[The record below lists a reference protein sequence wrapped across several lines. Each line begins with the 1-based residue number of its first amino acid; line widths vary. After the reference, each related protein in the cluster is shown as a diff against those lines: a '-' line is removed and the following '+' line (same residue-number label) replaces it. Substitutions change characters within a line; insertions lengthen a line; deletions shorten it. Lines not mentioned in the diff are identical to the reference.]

1 MRSEQFMKAGDATL
15 SSPQAAEVSRET
27 ASDWSAAG
35 RQEHHRIF
43 LAVWY
48 SANVL
53 LMLSI
58 AAAIYAAVWEY
69 STRKYLKG
77 FSDAIIPAAAA
88 PEQKIQSILDWMTNG
103 PARLQAGRTGSSPD
117 RDPTD
122 TLNYNSLL
130 RVCGTATNA
139 FINLADSGN
148 LAARR
153 ILLLDARKS
162 AKHVDAEVLVNGRWI
177 VVDPVFRVILR
188 GPDGEPLTRE
198 ELTSPTIFSAAT
210 ANIPKYD
217 PSYSF
222 ERTAHV
228 RLARLYLIGTPL
240 RKTLDFLLP
249 GWEDSTTVSLLV
261 ERESMAAMVAVIV
274 VVLFLGLLRVSLR
287 WYGER
292 RLGIRSVRVRVQ
304 LRRACQA
311 FLDTTS

>member
-1 MRSEQFMKAGDATL
+1 MRSERFMKAGDATL
-15 SSPQAAEVSRET
+15 PSPQTSEISPEI
-27 ASDWSAAG
+27 ASDWFAA
-35 RQEHHRIF
+35 RHRERHRIF
-43 LAVWY
+43 LVVWY
-48 SANVL
+48 SVNL
-53 LMLSI
+53 LLIFSMF
-58 AAAIYAAVWEY
+58 AAIYAAVWEY

-88 PEQKIQSILDWMTNG
+88 PEQKIQAILDWMSNG
-103 PARLQAGRTGSSPD
+103 PARLAAGRAGSSPN

-139 FINLADSGN
+139 FINLADSGD

-153 ILLLDARKS
+153 VLLLDARRS
-162 AKHVDAEVLVNGRWI
+162 AKHVDAEVLVNSRWI

-188 GPDGEPLTRE
+188 GPDGASLTRE
-198 ELTSPTIFSAAT
+198 ELTNPAIFSAAT
-210 ANIPKYD
+210 SNIAKYD
-217 PSYSF
+217 PNYSF

-261 ERESMAAMVAVIV
+261 ERESLAAMVAIIVIV
-274 VVLFLGLLRVSLR
+274 LLLGLLRVLLR

-292 RLGIRSVRVRVQ
+292 RLGIRAVRVRVQ

-311 FLDTTS
+311 FLDTTG